1 MYQGITLRYI
11 LLVNKQTD
19 NCVPRHYTEIYT
31 ASEQTDTTMYQGI
44 TLRYILLVNKQTDN
58 YVPRHYTEKYTASE
72 QTDRQLCTKALH

>member
-19 NCVPRHYTEIYT
+19 SYVPRHYTEIYT
-31 ASEQTDTTMYQGI
+31 ASEQTD
-44 TLRYILLVNKQTDN
+44 NC
-58 YVPRHYTEKYTASE
+58 VPRHYTEKYTASE

>member
-19 NCVPRHYTEIYT
+19 TET
-31 ASEQTDTTMYQGI
+31 AMYQGI
-44 TLRYILLVNKQTDN
+44 TLRYILLVNKQTDS
-58 YVPRHYTEKYTASE
+58 YVPRHYTDINTASE